1 MIRQATI
8 HDLPAIAKVH
18 SICFPDSYSSQ
29 LCKLKNV
36 IGGGNLLVSFYR
48 EYLND
53 NPELFWVAD
62 DEDKGIVGFCMGYYM
77 DKDDQMENFMKH
89 NRFKVLWKTLLLMLS
104 GNKQTWAK
112 MLARFK
118 HKPSQSDWTIVNAR
132 NEHILNDQRGDLLS
146 VCVIPEGRGKGYA
159 QSMMEAYLAA
169 MKTHGRKLCL
179 LSVKT
184 GNLRARRYY
193 ERNGFDIY
201 RTRGEDGLTYMKLL

>member
-8 HDLPAIAKVH
+8 YDLPDISKVH

-29 LCKLKNV
+29 LCKFDN

-77 DKDDQMENFMKH
+77 DKDDQMQNFMKH
-89 NRFKVLWKTLLLMLS
+89 NRFKILWKTLLLMLS
-104 GNKQTWAK
+104 GNKQTWNK

-118 HKPSQSDWTIVNAR
+118 HKPSQSDWTIVNDKY
-132 NEHILNDQRGDLLS
+132 EHILNNQRGDLLS

-159 QSMMEAYLAA
+159 QSMMEAYLDA

-184 GNLRARRYY
+184 DNLRARRYY
-193 ERNGFDIY
+193 ERNGFEIY